1 MYKLVLLRHGESEW
15 NRQNL
20 FTGWVDVPLSENGIY
35 EAQNAGIT
43 LSVNHFQFDIAY
55 TSLLKRAI
63 QTLWYTLEALDQLW
77 IPWEK
82 SWRLNE
88 RHYGALQG
96 LNKKQMALK
105 HGDEQVQQWR
115 RSYKTKPPLLDGNDP
130 LSPCNH
136 RRYRNVPKDEL
147 PLGESLEDTYL
158 RFLPFWHREIAPAI
172 KSGKKVLIAAHGNS
186 LRALIKHLDNIMDN
200 DIPSLE
206 IPTGKPLIYELDEN
220 LKPTKHYYL

>member
-1 MYKLVLLRHGESEW
+1 MHKLVLLRHGESEW

-20 FTGWVDVPLSENGIY
+20 FTGWVDVSLSENGIY

-43 LSVNHFQFDIAY
+43 LNVNHFQFDMAY

-63 QTLWYTLEALDQLW
+63 QSLWYTLEALDQLW

-96 LNKKQMALK
+96 LNKKQIALK
-105 HGDEQVQQWR
+105 HGEKQVHQWR
-115 RSYKTKPPLLDGNDP
+115 RNYKTRPPLLDRNNS

-136 RRYRNVPKDEL
+136 RRYQNVPKDEL

-158 RFLPFWHREIAPAI
+158 RFLPYWHQEIAPAI

-186 LRALIKHLDNIMDN
+186 LRALIKYLDNIMDD
-200 DIPSLE
+200 DIASLE
-206 IPTGKPLIYELDEN
+206 IPTGKPLIYELDDD
-220 LKPTKHYYL
+220 LKPIKHYYL